1 MLLLKNCK
9 LIPELTEGT
18 DLLTADILIEGEYI
32 KDILPAGSKT
42 PEGAKEMDM
51 DGKTVMPGLI
61 DAHVHLFFGRTNQ
74 LPGEVYTAAS
84 RAFDCIEYANYLL
97 SIGITT
103 VRDCGDDENYP
114 ASALRDAINK
124 GKVKGPRLQCS
135 GPLIM
140 PPYQGVGTGGNMCNL
155 YGNKEEMI
163 SKIRYNELAGA
174 DFVKLY
180 GSGSMIMPGS
190 NPHLSLLTEEEVRT
204 AVEIAEMRD
213 TYVAVHC
220 HGTKA
225 CDQMFECGVRTIE
238 HASFISEETLKKMD
252 GRKDVGL
259 VLTQAF
265 LSDELLAADGYD
277 EESLKRIYAV
287 REKVH
292 ACVKKIKDYDIIV
305 GMGTDYFLPSY
316 KTEPRMEFKVRKRD
330 LGFSDLDILKQ
341 ATINNAKLMRWDD
354 RIGTVKV
361 GKFADLIAVKGNP
374 AEDISVMYELPELII
389 KGGEVIN

>member
-1 MLLLKNCK
+1 M
-9 LIPELTEGT
+9 
-18 DLLTADILIEGEYI
+18 
-32 KDILPAGSKT
+32 
-42 PEGAKEMDM
+42 
-51 DGKTVMPGLI
+51 
-61 DAHVHLFFGRTNQ
+61 
-74 LPGEVYTAAS
+74 
-84 RAFDCIEYANYLL
+84 EYANYLL

-114 ASALRDAINK
+114 AVALRDAIHM

-140 PPYQGVGTGGNMCNL
+140 PPYMGVGTGGNMCNL
-155 YGNKEEMI
+155 YGNREEMI

-252 GRKDVGL
+252 GRKDVAI
-259 VLTQAF
+259 VLTQAV
-265 LSDELLAADGYD
+265 LSDELLAADGCD
-277 EESLKRIYAV
+277 EDTMKRVLKV

-292 ACVKKIKDYDIIV
+292 SCVKKIKDYDILV
-305 GMGTDYFLPSY
+305 GMGTDYYLSSY
-316 KTEPRMEFKVRKRD
+316 LVEPRMEFKVRKRD

-341 ATINNAKLMRWDD
+341 ATINNAKLMGWED
-354 RIGTVKV
+354 KV
-361 GKFADLIAVKGNP
+361 GTIKPGKYADLITVNGNP
-374 AEDISVMYELPELII
+374 AEDITVLYDLPEVVI
-389 KGGEVIN
+389 KGGEVVKG